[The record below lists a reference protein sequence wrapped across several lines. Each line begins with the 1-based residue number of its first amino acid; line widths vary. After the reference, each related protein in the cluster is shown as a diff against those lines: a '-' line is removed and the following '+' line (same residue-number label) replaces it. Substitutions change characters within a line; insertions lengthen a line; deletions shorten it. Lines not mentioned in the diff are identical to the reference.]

1 MGTFILHYITLC
13 LFAELCLRT
22 FYFILSPVADA
33 LEANKHL
40 QTKIAQLVSVILL
53 I

>member
-1 MGTFILHYITLC
+1 MFKN
-13 LFAELCLRT
+13 LFFASL
-22 FYFILSPVADA
+22 PVADA